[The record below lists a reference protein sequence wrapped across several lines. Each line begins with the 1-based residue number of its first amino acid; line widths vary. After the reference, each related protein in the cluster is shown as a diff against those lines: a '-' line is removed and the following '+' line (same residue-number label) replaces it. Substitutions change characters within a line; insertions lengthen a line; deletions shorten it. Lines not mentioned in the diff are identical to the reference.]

1 MSPEKLAR
9 FADSWKYFVCPLCR
23 EELRLEGTSLRC
35 ERGHTYD
42 VARQG
47 YVNLAPGA
55 RQSEYYSRESFEH
68 RGQILSAGYYSHI
81 VDAVLSAVGRYCGQ
95 IAASIDFAGL
105 RTRSGAQLR
114 GARGRAD
121 LRSSGPQMRAPVI
134 LDVGC
139 GEGFYARAVQAAHPD
154 ATVLAFDISKDSVQ
168 LAAREDAGCAVRW
181 FVGNL
186 AELPVRD
193 GAVDCVLD
201 VFSPVNYAEFTRV
214 LGGSGVVIKVVPG
227 ARHDEQ
233 LRELASFCV
242 AKANTAVYQRALQ
255 DPAYQGMGTTLVSAV
270 AEEKYAIVCNIG
282 DSRAYL
288 IRGGEITRITHDH
301 SVVQTLVENGNIT
314 AEEAR
319 THPNR
324 NLITRALG
332 PDENTLCDA
341 FEVSFTKGD
350 KILLCTDGLV
360 VTATDDEICRA
371 VCAGKSAE
379 ESLDDL
385 IALAKAQ
392 GAPDNVTA
400 VLIEHE

>member
-201 VFSPVNYAEFTRV
+201 VFSPVNYAEFARV

-233 LRELASFCV
+233 LRELARGQLRHGDYSNEQVVGQFAEHFDV
-242 AKANTAVYQRALQ
+242 LERR
-255 DPAYQGMGTTLVSAV
+255 LVS
-270 AEEKYAIVCNIG
+270 
-282 DSRAYL
+282 
-288 IRGGEITRITHDH
+288 
-301 SVVQTLVENGNIT
+301 QTFPMPADDVL
-314 AEEAR
+314 AFAR
-319 THPNR
+319 MTP
-324 NLITRALG
+324 
-332 PDENTLCDA
+332 
-341 FEVSFTKGD
+341 
-350 KILLCTDGLV
+350 LLFNVDV
-360 VTATDDEICRA
+360 D
-371 VCAGKSAE
+371 
-379 ESLDDL
+379 SLDL
-385 IALAKAQ
+385 SRI
-392 GAPDNVTA
+392 
-400 VLIEHE
+400 HELTVEAEILVGSMCG

>member
-1 MSPEKLAR
+1 
-9 FADSWKYFVCPLCR
+9 
-23 EELRLEGTSLRC
+23 
-35 ERGHTYD
+35 

-181 FVGNL
+181 FVGIWPNY
-186 AELPVRD
+186 R
-193 GAVDCVLD
+193 CVTAPWTAC
-201 VFSPVNYAEFTRV
+201 STCSRRSTTR
-214 LGGSGVVIKVVPG
+214 
-227 ARHDEQ
+227 
-233 LRELASFCV
+233 
-242 AKANTAVYQRALQ
+242 N
-255 DPAYQGMGTTLVSAV
+255 
-270 AEEKYAIVCNIG
+270 
-282 DSRAYL
+282 SRAC
-288 IRGGEITRITHDH
+288 
-301 SVVQTLVENGNIT
+301 S
-314 AEEAR
+314 AAR
-319 THPNR
+319 
-324 NLITRALG
+324 AW
-332 PDENTLCDA
+332 
-341 FEVSFTKGD
+341 
-350 KILLCTDGLV
+350 
-360 VTATDDEICRA
+360 
-371 VCAGKSAE
+371 
-379 ESLDDL
+379 
-385 IALAKAQ
+385 
-392 GAPDNVTA
+392 
-400 VLIEHE
+400 